1 MHEKKS
7 YRDPARKPLLALS
20 PKGYVGEED
29 VGDEPVWVGVP
40 VHPVLVPSSFMK
52 IKKYHL
58 EYNEGGP

>member
-1 MHEKKS
+1 MEKKY

-52 IKKYHL
+52 IK
-58 EYNEGGP
+58 